1 MTEEVKA
8 EEVQQAQQP
17 EAEKVEAPAAE
28 TAAPA
33 AEQAAPAE
41 ASQEVTEQPAA
52 ESAAAESAAAASEE
66 PAAEQEVSEIDQV
79 INSAIAFDNDVISA
93 LGRVLQGYVAKMG
106 KSKGTDYADII
117 EQNTQLWVVLRKAVN
132 TGSSFR
138 DSMRLILMVFR
149 LNPDG
154 AFSLPMLLRGIDG
167 VNSRLNADH
176 RAGYTGLV
184 TIIEA
189 ASRLANPSK
198 VGQMINLSSALQ
210 SSVFTDEA
218 RQRVVGF
225 FSE

>member
-17 EAEKVEAPAAE
+17 EDEKVEAPAAE

-33 AEQAAPAE
+33 DEQAAPAE
-41 ASQEVTEQPAA
+41 VSQEVTEQP
-52 ESAAAESAAAASEE
+52 AAESAAAASEE